1 MWGHITVLYFVVL
14 LTMYRKE
21 YLERQETREGGSDDR
36 EQWKGE
42 LLGHRELFEKLYD
55 RLPQEFMWMRELILS
70 AHWRSDEHWRLEPET
85 A

>member
-1 MWGHITVLYFVVL
+1 MPRHEDLRWDGLAFP
-14 LTMYRKE
+14 KE
-21 YLERQETREGGSDDR
+21 TFNQLMSVDR

-70 AHWRSDEHWRLEPET
+70 ALWRSDEHWRLEPET

>member
-1 MWGHITVLYFVVL
+1 V
-14 LTMYRKE
+14 
-21 YLERQETREGGSDDR
+21 DR
-36 EQWKGE
+36 ELWKGE

-70 AHWRSDEHWRLEPET
+70 ALWRSDEQWRLEPET